1 MRLKRLQHRW
11 AAVDA
16 TRRHLDAK
24 GDPEQRRG
32 RVNATNENSKK
43 PTGNDQMTIGLVSD
57 LYVSLGSP
65 KLSYDR

>member
-1 MRLKRLQHRW
+1 M
-11 AAVDA
+11 DA

-57 LYVSLGSP
+57 LYVSLGLQ
-65 KLSYDR
+65 LSASAGPNPSR